1 MKVLKFK
8 CELLSD
14 IILNQKFATEG
25 SNQTLDFIPG
35 NNFLGIV
42 AGKLYGSADTWTI
55 FHSGRVRFGDAHPAH
70 DNHRTLRV
78 PASFYI
84 PKLQQKDKDE
94 NKEYYIHHL
103 IPNLQSEELLKKQ
116 LKQCRSGFYDFM
128 GKESV
133 QVKVHTDFAI
143 KSAYD
148 SEKRLSKDEQ
158 MYGYQCISKGLTYFF
173 SVELDDE
180 SLDTT
185 IVDALIGIK
194 RIGRSRSAQYGLVNI
209 SEAIFEEPVSGI
221 QTDELIVYADGRLI
235 ILDEYGIP
243 TCQPTAE
250 QLGLNGGTILWEKS
264 QVRTFRYSPYNYKR
278 KCFDTDRYGLE
289 KGSVLVIKWSG
300 NVQSLPSYLGS
311 FQNEGFGKVLYN
323 PAFLEAEDTG
333 KALYRPCSAVENV
346 KKVES
351 VLYRSSLLDFLIR
364 KKTVN
369 DIVLESYKKVNEWIG
384 VNAGL
389 FKDKTFAS
397 QWGQIRNIAM
407 KGDSKEEIYNDIKT
421 YLSHGVAEEKW
432 RERRRMKVLL
442 DFIHNKLSD
451 NNTKIVMVN
460 LAAEMAKKC
469 REGGKK

>member
-14 IILNQKFATEG
+14 VILNQKFATEG
-25 SNQTLDFIPG
+25 PNQTLDFIPG

-42 AGKLYGSADTWTI
+42 AKKLYGSADAWTI

-70 DNHRTLRV
+70 GNHRTVRV

-103 IPNLQSEELLKKQ
+103 IPDLQSDELLKKQ
-116 LKQCRSGFYDFM
+116 LKQCRNGFYDFM
-128 GKESV
+128 EKESV

-148 SEKRLSKDEQ
+148 SEKRRSKDEQ

-173 SVELDDE
+173 SVEIDDD
-180 SLDTT
+180 SLERTV
-185 IVDALIGIK
+185 VDALTGIQ
-194 RIGRSRSAQYGLVNI
+194 RIGRSRSAQYGLIDI
-209 SEAIFEEPVSGI
+209 SEYVFEEPVSGI
-221 QTDELIVYADGRLI
+221 QANELVIYADGRLI
-235 ILDEYGIP
+235 ILDEYGMP

-250 QLGLNGGTILWEKS
+250 QLGLNGGIILWEKS
-264 QVRTFRYSPYNYKR
+264 QIRTFRYSPYNYKR

-289 KGSVLVIKWSG
+289 KGSVLVVRWNG
-300 NVQSLPSYLGS
+300 DVQSLSSYLGS
-311 FQNEGFGKVLYN
+311 YRNEGFGKVLYN
-323 PAFLEAEDTG
+323 PVFLEAEGTG
-333 KALYRPCSAVENV
+333 KALYRPCSTEENV
-346 KKVES
+346 KKVETT
-351 VLYRSSLLDFLIR
+351 LYKSPLLDYLTR

-369 DIVLESYKKVNEWIG
+369 DIVLESYKKVNKWIAI
-384 VNAGL
+384 NAGL

-407 KGDSKEEIYNDIKT
+407 KGEGKEEIYNDIKT

-432 RERRRMKVLL
+432 KERRRKKVLL
-442 DFIHNKLSD
+442 DFIDNELSD
-451 NNTKIVMVN
+451 NNTQIIMVN

-469 REGGKK
+469 REGGKI

>member
-14 IILNQKFATEG
+14 VILNQKFATEG
-25 SNQTLDFIPG
+25 PNQTLDFIPG

-42 AGKLYGSADTWTI
+42 AGKLYGAADTWTI

-70 DNHRTLRV
+70 NNHRTVRI

-84 PKLQQKDKDE
+84 PKLQQKDRDE
-94 NKEYYIHHL
+94 KKEYYIHHL
-103 IPNLQSEELLKKQ
+103 TPDLQSEELLKKQ

-128 GKESV
+128 EKKSV

-148 SEKRLSKDEQ
+148 SEKRRSKDEQ
-158 MYGYQCISKGLTYFF
+158 MYGYQSISKGLTYLF
-173 SVELDDE
+173 SIEIDDD
-180 SLDTT
+180 SLEKT
-185 IVDALIGIK
+185 IVDALTGIQ
-194 RIGRSRSAQYGLVNI
+194 RIGRSRSAQYGLVDI
-209 SEAIFEEPVSGI
+209 SETVFEEPVSGK
-221 QTDELIVYADGRLI
+221 QTNELVIYADGRLI

-250 QLGLNGGTILWEKS
+250 QLGLNGGTILWGKS
-264 QVRTFRYSPYNYKR
+264 QIRTFRYSPYNYKR

-289 KGSVLVIKWSG
+289 KGSVLVIRWNG

-311 FQNEGFGKVLYN
+311 YQNEGFGKVLYN
-323 PAFLEAEDTG
+323 PVFLEAEGTG
-333 KALYRPCSAVENV
+333 KALYRPCSTEENV
-346 KKVES
+346 KKVKPS
-351 VLYRSSLLDFLIR
+351 PYKSPLLDYLIR
-364 KKTVN
+364 KKVVN
-369 DIVLESYKKVNEWIG
+369 DIVLESYKKVNEWI
-384 VNAGL
+384 VINAGL
-389 FKDKTFAS
+389 FKNKAFAS

-407 KGDSKEEIYNDIKT
+407 KGDSKGEIYNNIKV

-432 RERRRMKVLL
+432 RERRRKKVLL
-442 DFIHNKLSD
+442 DFIEKELSD
-451 NNTKIVMVN
+451 NNTQIIMVN